1 MTTPQFAATAARV
14 LKQLRNDRRTIALL
28 VVMPSVLIGLFAWLF
43 NSGQMFQRV
52 GPVVLALF
60 PFLMMFLVTSIT
72 TLRERTSGTLE
83 RLMTTPMTKSGII
96 LGYATA
102 FALFAVV
109 QSLIA
114 VLFAVYV
121 CDLTLAGSMAALLV
135 FAVADALLGTAMGLF
150 LSAFA
155 RTEFQAIQFFPLFIV
170 PQIILGGVFMPID
183 QMPRVLEILARC
195 FPFTYGIE
203 GVANIAAGL
212 GGWDVWRPFL
222 VVVAFVVGF
231 IVLGSLTLPRRTR

>member
-1 MTTPQFAATAARV
+1 VTAPPFAATAARV

-28 VVMPSVLIGLFAWLF
+28 IVMPSVLIGLFAWLF

-52 GPVVLALF
+52 GPIVLALF

-96 LGYATA
+96 LGYAAA

-114 VLFAVYV
+114 GLFAVYV
-121 CDLTLAGSMAALLV
+121 CDLDLAGPVWQLLV
-135 FAVADALLGTAMGLF
+135 FAVVDALLGTAMGLF

-170 PQIILGGVFMPID
+170 PQLILGGVFMPLD

-195 FPFTYGIE
+195 FPFTYAIE
-203 GVANIAAGL
+203 GVQNIALGL
-212 GGWDVWRPFL
+212 EGWDVWRPFL
-222 VVVAFVVGF
+222 VVAGFVVAF